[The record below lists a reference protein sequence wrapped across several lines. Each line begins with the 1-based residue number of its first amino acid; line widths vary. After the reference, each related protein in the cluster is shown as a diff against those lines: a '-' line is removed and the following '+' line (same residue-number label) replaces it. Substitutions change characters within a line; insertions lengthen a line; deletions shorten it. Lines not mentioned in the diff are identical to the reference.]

1 MRPPTHPRTSPCH
14 PQTHH
19 ILPQYSSSIQQLMC
33 TQFIRRAPWSSRES
47 TMGSE
52 NKATKR
58 QQHIP
63 TNALTHPHTHRPYHP
78 PTHQTYPPTMCYSN
92 TAVRTAGHALVHAEV
107 IPCVVQGFPFLKIPR
122 HPRERSGQSP
132 GGRLFKAPARQVGF
146 RRPFFRR
153 GNRGLMSGAGMAR
166 SWCRGRPGGAR
177 ESQLFFGY
185 IVTKIVKDSFG
196 RHRHHHH
203 PHYRAA
209 LHIKDRRRET
219 KSSTLRGS
227 LSFSPLLFFATF
239 AVFGDCPSKV
249 YAVVAGSEPT
259 QHRIHVSSKSL
270 TGSARRMRL
279 TVEHGQRRVCAH
291 CRVSQQRSLHS
302 TILREDLTTSR
313 YQVMF
318 TAWPV

>member
-1 MRPPTHPRTSPCH
+1 MGTPWVQKTKLQNTSTQTRTHSPTH
-14 PQTHH
+14 TH
-19 ILPQYSSSIQQLMC
+19 
-33 TQFIRRAPWSSRES
+33 TD
-47 TMGSE
+47 
-52 NKATKR
+52 
-58 QQHIP
+58 P
-63 TNALTHPHTHRPYHP
+63 TTHRRTNL
-78 PTHQTYPPTMCYSN
+78 PTHEVLQQYCSTYS
-92 TAVRTAGHALVHAEV
+92 RTCVGTCRGY
-107 IPCVVQGFPFLKIPR
+107 PCVVQGFPFLKIPR

-196 RHRHHHH
+196 HHRHHHH

-209 LHIKDRRRET
+209 LHIKDMRRET

-227 LSFSPLLFFATF
+227 LSFSPLLFFSYF

-259 QHRIHVSSKSL
+259 QHRIHASSKSL
-270 TGSARRMRL
+270 TGSACRMRL
-279 TVEHGQRRVCAH
+279 TVEHGQHRVCAH

-302 TILREDLTTSR
+302 TFVRKDLTTSR